1 MVVTSNQAVDGAKT
15 GAILGLG
22 TLLMGPTLGA
32 PAAGVA
38 ANYFS
43 DSNNSRMYAT
53 AGLGVGMLALLAG
66 GGGGGGSGGGGGRA
80 AK

>member
-1 MVVTSNQAVDGAKT
+1 MVVTSGQAVDGAKT
-15 GAILGLG
+15 GAIIGAG

-43 DSNNSRMYAT
+43 DSNTGRTYAV
-53 AGLGVGMLALLAG
+53 AGMGVGMLSLFLG
-66 GGGGGGSGGGGGRA
+66 GSGGGSGGSGRSR
-80 AK
+80 K

>member
-15 GAILGLG
+15 GAILGAG

-32 PAAGVA
+32 PAAGIA

-43 DSNNSRMYAT
+43 DSNSGRMYAT
-53 AGLGVGMLALLAG
+53 AGIGVGMLSLLAG
-66 GGGGGGSGGGGGRA
+66 GGGGGSSSGRA
-80 AK
+80 TK

>member
-15 GAILGLG
+15 GAILGAG

-32 PAAGVA
+32 PVAGVA

-43 DSNNSRMYAT
+43 DSNNGRMYAT
-53 AGLGVGMLALLAG
+53 AGIGVGMLALLAG
-66 GGGGGGSGGGGGRA
+66 GGGGSGGGGRA
-80 AK
+80 SK

>member
-15 GAILGLG
+15 GAIIGAG

-32 PAAGVA
+32 PAAGIA

-53 AGLGVGMLALLAG
+53 AGLGVGMLTLLLG
-66 GGGGGGSGGGGGRA
+66 GGGGGGGAGRA
-80 AK
+80 SK

>member
-1 MVVTSNQAVDGAKT
+1 MVVTSQQAVDGAKT
-15 GAILGLG
+15 GAVVGAG

-43 DSNNSRMYAT
+43 DASNSRMYAT
-53 AGLGVGMLALLAG
+53 AGLGVGMLSLLAG
-66 GGGGGGSGGGGGRA
+66 GGGGGGGGRGS
-80 AK
+80 K